1 MPTIKVRIPVPLRRL
16 TRNQAVVEA
25 SGKTVI
31 DIIENLEIDYPGIKE
46 RLCDEKNDIRRFVN
60 VYVNMEDIRYLDG
73 KKSKVKDGDEISLV
87 PAVAG
92 G

>member
-1 MPTIKVRIPVPLRRL
+1 MAIKVRIPVPLRRL
-16 TRNQAVVEA
+16 TNNQAVVEA
-25 SGKTVI
+25 SGETII
-31 DIIENLEIDYPGIKE
+31 DVIENLDIDYPGIKE
-46 RLCDEKNDIRRFVN
+46 RLCNEKGDIRRFVN

-73 KKSKVKDGDEISLV
+73 KESKVRDGDEISLV

>member
-1 MPTIKVRIPVPLRRL
+1 MAIKVRIPVPLRRL
-16 TRNQAVVEA
+16 TNKESVVEA
-25 SGKTVI
+25 SGETII
-31 DIIENLEIDYPGIKE
+31 DIIENLEIEYPGIKE
-46 RLCDEKNDIRRFVN
+46 RLCDEIGEIRRFVN
-60 VYVNMEDIRYLDG
+60 VYLNMEDIRYLDG